1 MTRAEPN
8 VVPLCDI
15 LLVLLIIF
23 MVATPVSQ
31 AGIDVRIP
39 DKEPNGRKGPIVLAV
54 DKDGLLSVNKEKF
67 TTLKDME
74 KKLIEIYQFRNDKTI
89 FIKMHKDHPYKY
101 FVKILDIVK
110 GAGVE
115 KICTYQG

>member
-1 MTRAEPN
+1 MTKAEPN

-39 DKEPNGRKGPIVLAV
+39 EKGPNGPRGTIVLSIE
-54 DKDGLLSVNKEKF
+54 KDGLLSVNKDKF
-67 TTLKDME
+67 TNLKDME
-74 KKLIEIYQFRNDKTI
+74 KKLVEIYQSRNDKTI

-101 FVKILDIVK
+101 FVKIIDIVK

-115 KICTYQG
+115 KICTFQG